1 MPPFLCALRPR
12 RRTLVRVGKTD
23 SYAYG
28 GARRAAAAAAVEFG
42 LMSTTTARETAFAYS
57 GKDGQRCT
65 VFEIAVGRVDVG
77 ADIGFLS
84 QYPGEREFLMQPL
97 SCLEVPPR
105 PLSPATPHLSPSYRD
120 QLFLFFSPPSLSPS
134 HPLSHKHIKSPLS
147 LPPILSHINTLSQWR
162 ISSPST

>member
-1 MPPFLCALRPR
+1 
-12 RRTLVRVGKTD
+12 
-23 SYAYG
+23 
-28 GARRAAAAAAVEFG
+28 
-42 LMSTTTARETAFAYS
+42 MSTTTARETAFAYS

-105 PLSPATPHLSPSYRD
+105 PLSTFPPSPYVRLSARLRTLPPSRRRLSP
-120 QLFLFFSPPSLSPS
+120 
-134 HPLSHKHIKSPLS
+134 
-147 LPPILSHINTLSQWR
+147 
-162 ISSPST
+162 

>member
-1 MPPFLCALRPR
+1 
-12 RRTLVRVGKTD
+12 
-23 SYAYG
+23 
-28 GARRAAAAAAVEFG
+28 
-42 LMSTTTARETAFAYS
+42 MSTTTARETAFAYS

-105 PLSPATPHLSPSYRD
+105 PSSNPPLPRTSVCAAPDPPPFASPAEPDAS
-120 QLFLFFSPPSLSPS
+120 QPPP
-134 HPLSHKHIKSPLS
+134 
-147 LPPILSHINTLSQWR
+147 
-162 ISSPST
+162 